1 MQPAK
6 DQILSEV
13 QQCLWRPSD
22 PSQGAVALQT
32 SQVHLLQPCLQP
44 RRNKKTPITWDWP
57 HNIGLFVPLAAF
69 VLKAVVVL
77 PVPIGRGRCSAACAP
92 SPAARQQQRDKNA
105 REM

>member
-13 QQCLWRPSD
+13 QQCLWRPSN
-22 PSQGAVALQT
+22 PSQGAVPLQT
-32 SQVHLLQPCLQP
+32 SQAHLLQPCLQP
-44 RRNKKTPITWDWP
+44 RRNKKTPITRDWP
-57 HNIGLFVPLAAF
+57 RNIGLFVPLAAF

-77 PVPIGRGRCSAACAP
+77 PVPVGRADCSAACAP
-92 SPAARQQQRDKNA
+92 SPAARQEQGDKNP